1 MERRTFLG
9 WLGAA
14 VGVYAVDPTLTA
26 AQPRPADSLADPNP
40 ASVQAQR
47 FVIRNESQVPMV
59 VAFKSTFVERA
70 QRATDSH
77 TRITASRPYQSEGI
91 LLPGEELTI
100 SAAVMKGLD
109 PRAS

>member
-14 VGVYAVDPTLTA
+14 VGVYAIDPTGPTQLPQVLPDEA
-26 AQPRPADSLADPNP
+26 IPAG
-40 ASVQAQR
+40 QR

-59 VAFKSTFVERA
+59 VAFKSTCVERA

-100 SAAVMKGLD
+100 SAATMKGLD